1 MKKPFLL
8 QFEKEKMRRLGRNV
22 SNAVWVDKEAD
33 GTMAYIPSRLVVMLT
48 YQDKTVANALEV
60 FETCAGAK
68 AQFWGFKEAGL
79 PLAEMAALTQRM
91 KQAGKT
97 VFLEVVSYTEQEG
110 LKGAQAA
117 AFCGCDVVMGTMF
130 SEKIADF
137 CKENKLRYMPFVG
150 DVRERPSV
158 LYGSAEQ
165 MLQQAKRALEY
176 GVDGFDLLGYR
187 YVGDAVALNNAFVKG
202 VQAPVC
208 LAGGINSFERLEQ
221 VKRTNPWAFT
231 IGSAFFEHRFGDSFE
246 EQINAVCDFC
256 AQAPG
261 NQTYIKR

>member
-1 MKKPFLL
+1 
-8 QFEKEKMRRLGRNV
+8 
-22 SNAVWVDKEAD
+22 
-33 GTMAYIPSRLVVMLT
+33 MAYIPSELVVMLT
-48 YQDKTVANALEV
+48 YQDKTVANAREI
-60 FETCAGAK
+60 FETCADAK
-68 AQFWGFKEAGL
+68 ARFWGVKEAGL
-79 PLAEMAALTQRM
+79 PLNEMAALTRRM
-91 KQAGKT
+91 KEAGKT

-110 LKGAQAA
+110 LNGAQAA
-117 AFCGCDVVMGTMF
+117 AFCGCDVVMGTIF

-137 CKENKLRYMPFVG
+137 CKENGLRYMPFVG

-165 MLQQAKRALEY
+165 MLHQAQKALEY

-187 YVGDAVALNNAFVKG
+187 YVGDAVALNNAFVKT

-208 LAGGINSFERLEQ
+208 LAGSIDSFERLAQ

-231 IGSAFFEHRFGDSFE
+231 IGSAFFDHHFGDSFA

-256 AQAPG
+256 SQAPSDDDDAAAAPS
-261 NQTYIKR
+261 TIK

>member
-1 MKKPFLL
+1 
-8 QFEKEKMRRLGRNV
+8 MRRPGRNV

-48 YQDKTVANALEV
+48 YQDKTVVNALEV

-117 AFCGCDVVMGTMF
+117 AFCGCDRILHG
-130 SEKIADF
+130 SA
-137 CKENKLRYMPFVG
+137 G
-150 DVRERPSV
+150 APSDAAGYG
-158 LYGSAEQ
+158 LYGSGEPADQSDAEHGGGQ
-165 MLQQAKRALEY
+165 CGKA
-176 GVDGFDLLGYR
+176 
-187 YVGDAVALNNAFVKG
+187 AVS
-202 VQAPVC
+202 
-208 LAGGINSFERLEQ
+208 SFFR
-221 VKRTNPWAFT
+221 
-231 IGSAFFEHRFGDSFE
+231 
-246 EQINAVCDFC
+246 
-256 AQAPG
+256 
-261 NQTYIKR
+261 